1 MQLLKK
7 KYHPETA
14 YISALQSLCE
24 IIIQQAFS
32 DSEE

>member
-14 YISALQSLCE
+14 YIFALQILCE
-24 IIIQQAFS
+24 IIIQLAFS
-32 DSEE
+32 DSKE

>member
-14 YISALQSLCE
+14 YISVLQSLRE

-32 DSEE
+32 DSKE